1 MDRVVQIT
9 SLSITLIAGLISLPT
24 WASKLDP
31 STLVIAK
38 VSHNPKKHYRYLKP
52 MVEYAASKMS
62 DLGIT
67 NVDVKMVRN
76 NEQMINLL
84 QKGAVDWVTETSI
97 SSVLFEQ
104 QAGAEILLRKWK
116 KGVPMYR
123 TVFFTRIDSGI
134 NTLADLKGKKLA
146 LEDTGSSSAYFI
158 PSLILNQEGLKL
170 QHLPTPRSKVL
181 PDRVGY
187 LLTGEEINISTWVH
201 KGVADAGAF
210 NNQDWHKEDHLPQI
224 FQEDMKIFAQS
235 KPLPRAM
242 ELVRGDLELS
252 IKRRLKEVLLAADKD
267 PKAQSAL
274 IAYQKT
280 TKFDELSGDQLQDLR
295 NLYSSI
301 PALQTDQP

>member
-9 SLSITLIAGLISLPT
+9 SLSLALIICLVSVPT

-31 STLVIAK
+31 STLVIGK

-52 MVEYAASKMS
+52 MVEYVASKMS
-62 DLGIT
+62 DLGVKNI
-67 NVDVKMVRN
+67 DVKMVRN
-76 NEQMINLL
+76 NTQMIELL
-84 QKGAVDWVTETSI
+84 RNGTVDWVTETSI

-104 QAGAEILLRKWK
+104 KAGAEILLRKWK

-123 TVFFTRIDSGI
+123 TVFFTRKDSGI

-158 PSLILNQEGLKL
+158 PWLILNKEGLKL
-170 QHLPTPRSKVL
+170 QHLLTPRSEVF
-181 PDRVGY
+181 PNRVGY

-224 FQEDMKIFAQS
+224 FQKDMKIIAQS
-235 KPLPRAM
+235 NPVPRAM
-242 ELVRGDLELS
+242 ELVRGDLNPS

-267 PKAQSAL
+267 PSAQSAL

-280 TKFDELSGDQLQDLR
+280 TKFDEFSSDQLRDLR

-301 PALQTDQP
+301 PSLQPDRP